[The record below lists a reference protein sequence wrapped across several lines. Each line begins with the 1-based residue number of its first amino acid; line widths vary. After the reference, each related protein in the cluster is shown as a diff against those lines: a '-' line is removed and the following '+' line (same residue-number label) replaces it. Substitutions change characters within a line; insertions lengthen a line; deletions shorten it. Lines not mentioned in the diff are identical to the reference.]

1 MTDATEADAPPPP
14 ARSTGRV
21 GLILLLVMAFVVG
34 VHIAMDRH
42 APFTS
47 QARVNANVVPLSTE
61 VAGPVEAVHV
71 RDNQLVMKGQPLFT
85 ISSQNYALALDNAN
99 ANLSATRRELQSQ
112 DQAIVAAEASRAI
125 AVTEMERARIDAARF
140 QRVYE
145 EDQGA
150 ISVRRLETAQASYKQ
165 AIARVQAADAQV
177 AQARAARGSTGP
189 DNDRLLSARSAV
201 AKAELD
207 VGRTTVRA
215 PGVGLVTDLQL
226 DRGQFAAAG
235 SPVLSFIAIHDAWV
249 TADLTENNLGNVSV
263 GQPVEIL
270 LDVMPG
276 HILKGTVLSV
286 SRGVA
291 SGGPSRPGSLSSVQN
306 DRDFLRQAQRFPV
319 RVGFKGLTA
328 EEILRLRQG
337 GQASVIVYTG
347 DNPMLNAL
355 GRLWIR
361 AAGLLSYAY

>member
-1 MTDATEADAPPPP
+1 MTDAAEPDGGAPQKTT
-14 ARSTGRV
+14 RRV
-21 GLILLLVMAFVVG
+21 GLILLLGMALAVG
-34 VHIAMDRH
+34 LHIAMDRH
-42 APFTS
+42 TPFTS
-47 QARVNANVVPLSTE
+47 QARVNANVVPLAAE

-71 RDNQLVMKGQPLFT
+71 RDNQLVLRGQPLFT
-85 ISSQNYALALDNAN
+85 ISDQNYALALAN
-99 ANLSATRRELQSQ
+99 AQASLVATRRELASQ
-112 DQAIVAAEASRAI
+112 DQAIAAAEASRAI
-125 AVTEMERARIDAARF
+125 ALTEMERARIDAARF

-145 EDQGA
+145 EDSGA

-165 AIARVQAADAQV
+165 AVARVQAADAQV
-177 AQARAARGSTGP
+177 AQARVARGSTGA

-215 PGVGLVTDLQL
+215 PGAGLVTDLQL

-249 TADLTENNLGNVSV
+249 TADLTENNLGNVAP

-270 LDVMPG
+270 LDVLPG
-276 HILKGTVLSV
+276 RILNGKVLSV
-286 SRGVA
+286 SRGV
-291 SGGPSRPGSLSSVQN
+291 SSSGPSRPGSLATVNN

-319 RVGFKGLTA
+319 RIGFQGLTA
-328 EEILRLRQG
+328 DEVVRLRQG
-337 GQASVIVYTG
+337 GQASAIVYTG
-347 DNPMLNAL
+347 DNPLLNAL